1 MEFTLVYQGKLKAN
15 GGIKEKQ
22 CLRRI
27 FHRQLKQLWETN
39 IFESVKNRYFLDD
52 NPPKGNTS
60 IIQKVGKF
68 RFAPLVT
75 QRLHLFAELSIIM
88 LRPEPAGA
96 IITQGGDID
105 NRLKTLFDSLRMPKN
120 EGEIPKDDSPEE
132 KDEDPFF
139 CLLEDDKLVTKLS
152 VDTDQLLEPLE
163 PTDIPTFVNLMIH
176 VKIKATALTF
186 ENIALA

>member
-15 GGIKEKQ
+15 GVIKEKQ

-27 FHRQLKQLWETN
+27 FHRQLKQLWETTPFLKSGN
-39 IFESVKNRYFLDD
+39 HFLDD
-52 NPPKGNTS
+52 NPPKGETS

-68 RFAPLVT
+68 QFAPLVT
-75 QRLHLFAELSIIM
+75 QRLYLFAELSIIM

-105 NRLKTLFDSLRMPKN
+105 NRLKTLLDSLRMPKN
-120 EGEIPKDDSPEE
+120 ESEIPKDDSPEA

-152 VDTDQLLEPLE
+152 VDTDRLLE
-163 PTDIPTFVNLMIH
+163 PTDIPTFVKLMIH
-176 VKIKATALTF
+176 VKIKATRLTLK
-186 ENIALA
+186 NLSLA

>member
-15 GGIKEKQ
+15 GEIKEKQ

-39 IFESVKNRYFLDD
+39 IFKSVGNRYFLDD

-75 QRLHLFAELSIIM
+75 QRLHLYAELSIIM

-120 EGEIPKDDSPEE
+120 EGEIPKNDSPEE
-132 KDEDPFF
+132 KDENPFF

-163 PTDIPTFVNLMIH
+163 STDVRAFVNLMIH
-176 VKIKATALTF
+176 VKIKATVLTF